1 MNYLESVVKCP
12 QKLKVMSPKQVD
24 KVPEA
29 VNDVEYLETELILTR
44 MVQRLTK
51 EVTTRYNNNHFNLD
65 MPQLNKILKSNIAFA
80 FRVKSEEIPDFFLN
94 EQLKSVVINIK
105 DLSILIYNIV
115 QSFNNDFGP
124 KKHWEWS

>member
-1 MNYLESVVKCP
+1 M
-12 QKLKVMSPKQVD
+12 D

-29 VNDVEYLETELILTR
+29 VNDVEYLETERILTR